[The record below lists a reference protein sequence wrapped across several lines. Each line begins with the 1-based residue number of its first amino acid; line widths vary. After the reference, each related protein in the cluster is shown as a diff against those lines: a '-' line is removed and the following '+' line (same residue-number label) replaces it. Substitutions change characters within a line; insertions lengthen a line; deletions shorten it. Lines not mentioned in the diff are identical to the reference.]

1 MQKGR
6 KDIAAHLLKTSSD
19 FSVYKQLAKTL
30 TPFRNEPICSRLF
43 IMEGSQ
49 EHPRVGLRYPGYK
62 LKQRVL
68 KRPQKNSAL
77 WANLL
82 DFEVVPFIQGKE
94 GSSKLFTYRKLLSDF
109 ELHKKGNSVFWKM
122 IEQVHKY
129 NSIPADL
136 PKLEG
141 FDSRQFLEMLKWM
154 LIQEDLN
161 YKLSWEDTGSEIP
174 YRLQNKNG
182 GLTKKG
188 AGRDKFYAA
197 LILVHENHFDAATT
211 GKIIP

>member
-1 MQKGR
+1 MG
-6 KDIAAHLLKTSSD
+6 
-19 FSVYKQLAKTL
+19 LA
-30 TPFRNEPICSRLF
+30 
-43 IMEGSQ
+43 
-49 EHPRVGLRYPGYK
+49 
-62 LKQRVL
+62 
-68 KRPQKNSAL
+68 
-77 WANLL
+77 
-82 DFEVVPFIQGKE
+82 
-94 GSSKLFTYRKLLSDF
+94 
-109 ELHKKGNSVFWKM
+109 
-122 IEQVHKY
+122 
-129 NSIPADL
+129 
-136 PKLEG
+136 KLEG